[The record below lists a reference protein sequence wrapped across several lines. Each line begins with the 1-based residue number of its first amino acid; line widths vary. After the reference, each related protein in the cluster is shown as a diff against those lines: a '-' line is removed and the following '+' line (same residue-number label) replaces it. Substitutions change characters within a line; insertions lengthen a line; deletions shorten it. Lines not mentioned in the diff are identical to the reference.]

1 MGGVYE
7 ANSRRTRFVAVTTKE
22 VLPESVSPRTDTGC
36 GTWTIAESVI
46 LGIAGLVLF
55 LSTFFV
61 VVYRTRLDSM
71 LPADAFGKLLF
82 ESLVSLLVGSSILGP
97 ITLYIARR
105 NGIPDF
111 WASIEWNA
119 TPGVVRYVVIGAV
132 LAILYRLTLRITFG
146 SSGSFLAY
154 RHRTNLL
161 LYVAVVVLLQPAI
174 EEIYFRGILF
184 VGLERRLRT
193 LPAIVIVTAV
203 FALFHPRY
211 QFYVLPV
218 AIALGVLRVKTRSV
232 AACFVL
238 HASYNLFIAIY
249 QIAFPS

>member
-1 MGGVYE
+1 M
-7 ANSRRTRFVAVTTKE
+7 TTKE
-22 VLPESVSPRTDTGC
+22 VLLESSSPRIDRGC
-36 GTWTIAESVI
+36 GTWTIAVSVI

-61 VVYRTRLDSM
+61 IVYRLHLDSI
-71 LPADAFGKLLF
+71 LPADASGNLLF
-82 ESLVSLLVGSSILGP
+82 ETLVSLLAVSSILGP
-97 ITLYIARR
+97 IILYVAHR
-105 NGIPDF
+105 NGITDF

-119 TPGVVRYVVIGAV
+119 TPRAIRYVMIGAV
-132 LAILYRLTLRITFG
+132 LAILYRLTLRIAFG
-146 SSGSFLAY
+146 SSGSFFAY
-154 RHRTNLL
+154 RNRTNLL

-184 VGLERRLRT
+184 AGLERSLRT

-203 FALFHPRY
+203 FALIHPRY

-218 AIALGVLRVKTRSV
+218 AIALGVSRVKTRSV
-232 AACFVL
+232 AACFAL